1 MNPLLSE
8 LLTECVVFQRSCSMT
23 ESHWIFGSP
32 PPPQDK
38 PQPAAAKPRPCKW
51 SELPDL
57 AIRAGVNLVRRVMA
71 VGKEMVAPPPI
82 NHATYPTNPAVV
94 SFDIVT
100 ID

>member
-1 MNPLLSE
+1 
-8 LLTECVVFQRSCSMT
+8 MT
-23 ESHWIFGSP
+23 ESHWIFRSP

-38 PQPAAAKPRPCKW
+38 PAAAKPRPCKW
-51 SELPDL
+51 RELPDL
-57 AIRAGVNLVRRVMA
+57 AIRAGVNLVRRVVA
-71 VGKEMVAPPPI
+71 VGKEMLAPPPI